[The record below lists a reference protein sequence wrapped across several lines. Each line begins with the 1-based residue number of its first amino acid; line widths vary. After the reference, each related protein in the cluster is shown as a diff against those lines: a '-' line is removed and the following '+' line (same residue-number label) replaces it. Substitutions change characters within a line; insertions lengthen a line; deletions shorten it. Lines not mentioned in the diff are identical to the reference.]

1 MTKKELKENLITCIE
16 SGDYDVFALVEV
28 EQAIFSTATD
38 SDINRFVEFIDTC
51 LDGMLEDGIAD
62 EYEAL
67 EHFNLLSLS
76 MLYAAIK
83 RS

>member
-1 MTKKELKENLITCIE
+1 MTRKELKENLITCIE
-16 SGDYDVFALVEV
+16 SGDYDVFALAEV
-28 EQAIFSTATD
+28 EQAIFSTVAD
-38 SDINRFVEFIDTC
+38 SDINLFVEFIDTC
-51 LDGMLEDGIAD
+51 LDGMLEDGIED

-67 EHFNLLSLS
+67 EYFNLLSLS